1 MRRSGGQKAARR
13 HRFVAMMEP
22 QASRARQL
30 PTWRPGTKRWTSG
43 QRRKLRVIVPCLVVI
58 GIMLGLVAYSPQLYR
73 LFCGATGLGGTT
85 QRVNEDTAAIAKR
98 MVTVQFDSNV
108 EPGLPWR
115 FAPEQ
120 RAVQV
125 HLGEQ
130 KLVYFSAENTS
141 DQPIV
146 GHATFNVTPLQTGI
160 YFNKIQCFCFTEE
173 RLDPHQKV
181 DMPVV
186 FFVDPAF
193 GEGSRSAQ
201 HRYDH
206 ARLYVLPLGQSRQR
220 HGSVALPSRRAAG
233 RRPRQDAVQRALHR
247 LSRARCQQIRPDAR
261 WRGRPQ
267 GRRGRRLSLFAGAQ
281 ERELDLV
288 GRKPRSVVG
297 RSAGIRSRRKNAG
310 PRSGDER
317 RAATSLPICGRKAA
331 ARSGQQPPPDRD
343 PRSTG
348 VDSAQALCD
357 RRPDSQINISM
368 SPCCPQRGDACQAF

>member
-1 MRRSGGQKAARR
+1 MDKR
-13 HRFVAMMEP
+13 H
-22 QASRARQL
+22 QNN
-30 PTWRPGTKRWTSG
+30 
-43 QRRKLRVIVPCLVVI
+43 LRIIVPCLGVI
-58 GIMLGLVAYSPQLYR
+58 TIMLGLVAYSPQLYR

-193 GEGSRSAQ
+193 AKDPDLRSIDTITLAYTFF
-201 HRYDH
+201 R
-206 ARLYVLPLGQSRQR
+206 
-220 HGSVALPSRRAAG
+220 
-233 RRPRQDAVQRALHR
+233 
-247 LSRARCQQIRPDAR
+247 
-261 WRGRPQ
+261 
-267 GRRGRRLSLFAGAQ
+267 
-281 ERELDLV
+281 
-288 GRKPRSVVG
+288 
-297 RSAGIRSRRKNAG
+297 
-310 PRSGDER
+310 
-317 RAATSLPICGRKAA
+317 
-331 ARSGQQPPPDRD
+331 
-343 PRSTG
+343 
-348 VDSAQALCD
+348 
-357 RRPDSQINISM
+357 
-368 SPCCPQRGDACQAF
+368 